1 MRGKL
6 RYLVAAA
13 LIIAFP
19 LLVKNAFWI
28 HIGQTIA
35 FTTIVVIGLNLLLG
49 LSGQLSLGQAGFYAI
64 GAYGSAI
71 VAATCGYP
79 LWVSIPAGIS
89 AALLAGVVVGFVAL
103 RTRALY
109 LAMATLAFGFIV
121 EILAQRWVTLTGGTM
136 GIFGVPQL
144 HFGDPAWG
152 NTSFFWVVL
161 GVLLFVQLVNDYIMG
176 SFWGRNLQAI
186 RESESFARTVGL
198 NVALWRSAIFAGSAV
213 LAGVGGLFFAHQNGY
228 VSSDAFNLSMSLN
241 FLIAVV
247 IGGLGHPYGPVVGA
261 AVMALIGEA
270 IAGLYHFSLLL
281 YGLILF
287 TVMLLLPEG
296 LVGLFARVKGLFR
309 KGEEPPGEI
318 TEDPQQD
325 DTVIAGLSRGEGGR
339 SREAVLEICGVTK
352 SYAGLMAVGD
362 VSLTVKRGT
371 IHALIGPNGAG
382 KSTLINV
389 ISGLYTADAG
399 TLKLFGG
406 DVTRM
411 PAHRRVRLGIARTF
425 QNLQLINSLSVLENV
440 MLGFQENRPGFLA
453 GFAKWLFT
461 SRYEAEERDKALAIL
476 RFFGIS
482 RLADRMP
489 GDLPYG
495 HRKLCELARAVAQ
508 RPAFMLLDEPI
519 SGLNEQEVCEISRV
533 VVRLRDAGITIL
545 VVEHNMDF
553 VMSICDYVT
562 VLDYGRKIAEGK
574 PDEIRNDQKVIDAYL
589 GVEQPV

>member
-1 MRGKL
+1 
-6 RYLVAAA
+6 
-13 LIIAFP
+13 
-19 LLVKNAFWI
+19 
-28 HIGQTIA
+28 
-35 FTTIVVIGLNLLLG
+35 
-49 LSGQLSLGQAGFYAI
+49 
-64 GAYGSAI
+64 
-71 VAATCGYP
+71 
-79 LWVSIPAGIS
+79 
-89 AALLAGVVVGFVAL
+89 
-103 RTRALY
+103 
-109 LAMATLAFGFIV
+109 
-121 EILAQRWVTLTGGTM
+121 
-136 GIFGVPQL
+136 
-144 HFGDPAWG
+144 
-152 NTSFFWVVL
+152 
-161 GVLLFVQLVNDYIMG
+161 
-176 SFWGRNLQAI
+176 
-186 RESESFARTVGL
+186 
-198 NVALWRSAIFAGSAV
+198 
-213 LAGVGGLFFAHQNGY
+213 
-228 VSSDAFNLSMSLN
+228 
-241 FLIAVV
+241 
-247 IGGLGHPYGPVVGA
+247 
-261 AVMALIGEA
+261 
-270 IAGLYHFSLLL
+270 
-281 YGLILF
+281 
-287 TVMLLLPEG
+287 
-296 LVGLFARVKGLFR
+296 
-309 KGEEPPGEI
+309 
-318 TEDPQQD
+318 
-325 DTVIAGLSRGEGGR
+325 
-339 SREAVLEICGVTK
+339 
-352 SYAGLMAVGD
+352 MAVGD